1 MYRMPDILVENLAKT
16 YEGSEKGS
24 FVNALNGLSFKVE
37 SGEFLT
43 IIGPSGCGKTTLLYI
58 LAGLEKPTA
67 GTIQIEGKDVKDTR
81 EELGL
86 VFQEVDRTLFP
97 WRRVLGNVEF
107 GLEMKR
113 GSSPLLSKLQRREIA
128 LKQIKLVGLEGFE
141 NRYLYELSGGMRQRV
156 AIARVLAYN
165 PRIMLLD
172 EPFAN
177 LDAQTRLTLQK
188 DLMQLWL
195 VTKKTIIFVTHD
207 IEEAIFLGNRTL
219 VMTARPGRVKEIF
232 HISFPYPRDYSL
244 RVSQDFNQLK
254 FHLAKLIQEEVI
266 QSGYQGGVGIE

>member
-1 MYRMPDILVENLAKT
+1 MPDILVENLTKT

-195 VTKKTIIFVTHD
+195 VTKKTVIFVTHD

>member
-1 MYRMPDILVENLAKT
+1 MYRMPDILVENLTKT